1 MGMADQND
9 NNPLHEQLAKL
20 RLDNLDR
27 DNAIADLRIKNREV
41 DKRVSDYFRDLVA
54 QQSRIAEL
62 ESKLVVLGDPL
73 VVGNT
78 VNESKLRIAA
88 LEAKLALMQE
98 DAFRVE
104 RLHRD
109 RIELLELRRAED
121 ADADAEIA
129 KLERAA
135 NAPTASAE
143 IIAEDLTK
151 VTELSKRIDEG
162 LAWIETARRVFQ
174 PVIEAFQ
181 RAPLDGEQVASRK
194 IVDDQLALLA
204 RTLRTEINDKISAK
218 LNEASDLARA
228 MIAKLGP
235 TDPRDTTGAAA
246 TLYLE
251 VARKLWVLW
260 DREAIRIEAEKKPGR
275 LESFIYAV
283 TGTRR

>member
-1 MGMADQND
+1 M
-9 NNPLHEQLAKL
+9 
-20 RLDNLDR
+20 
-27 DNAIADLRIKNREV
+27 
-41 DKRVSDYFRDLVA
+41 
-54 QQSRIAEL
+54 
-62 ESKLVVLGDPL
+62 VLGDPL

-121 ADADAEIA
+121 ADADADAE